1 VTRNKPARAGF
12 FVSGRLLL
20 TTTSAGAVGLLLAGS
35 LCLLPF
41 LIPYH
46 QQPVLSFFPE
56 WLAAALGVA
65 AALTLLVGRGVPAVP
80 LPVPA
85 RWLIAFA
92 AFLAAQAAIGGHAY
106 SQLPLLAALYVL
118 YAVLMIWLGAQL
130 TAAFG
135 IERVATVLA
144 AFLLVGAL
152 ANSLSGVIQF
162 YGRPRLLED
171 VIAELRG
178 SGRAYGNIAQAN
190 LYTNYLALGEGAL
203 LFLWLRARVRTA
215 YALPALALLL
225 LGSALSGSRGALLY
239 AFWYAALGLL
249 ATRDGEEARRLRF
262 AAYGVAVLAL
272 AAHFA
277 VPWLNDLLHLGPTG
291 AGTLDRILASP
302 GENLEPR
309 LQAWLVAL
317 RAFAGAPLAGVG
329 IGEFAGAAFELGL
342 DPSLTRLGEVWTS
355 PHNLPLHLLAETGL
369 AGAVLVLASLCVWGW
384 QAARRYGTEREVAS
398 WWILA
403 AVGIEMIHSLTE
415 FPLWSAHFLGLTAVL
430 MGAGARPATGFPAV
444 SRTRWIA
451 PATVCASLSLALGIA
466 LRDYMRLDV
475 TRITGT
481 SVTLTAAAQA
491 RRDTETMRELAH
503 GLMAPLAELW
513 IVIGAPLT
521 RSDLADRLAMSER
534 VARYWPAHAVVT
546 RRAVFLALD
555 GEEEKARSLL
565 ARALETFPHRLD
577 ATLLILGQ
585 ARSADPHAIEPLL
598 AMARTAPDSR
608 K

>member
-1 VTRNKPARAGF
+1 M
-12 FVSGRLLL
+12 
-20 TTTSAGAVGLLLAGS
+20 LAGG

-41 LIPYH
+41 LLPYH
-46 QQPVLSFFPE
+46 QPPVLSFFPE
-56 WLAAALGVA
+56 WLAAALGIA
-65 AALTLLVGRGVPAVP
+65 AAATLLLGRSVPAVS

-92 AFLAAQAAIGGHAY
+92 AFLAAQAATGGHAY

-118 YAVLMIWLGAQL
+118 YAALMIWLGAQL

-135 IERVATVLA
+135 IERVAAVLA

-152 ANSLSGVIQF
+152 ANSLAGVIQF

-190 LYTNYLALGEGAL
+190 LYANYLALGEGAL
-203 LFLWLRARVRTA
+203 LFLWSRARVRTA
-215 YALPALALLL
+215 YALAALALLL

-249 ATRDGEEARRLRF
+249 AIRVRDGEGARRLKF
-262 AAYGVAVLAL
+262 AACGVAVFAL

-277 VPWLNDLLHLGPTG
+277 VPWLNDLLHLGPPG
-291 AGTLDRILASP
+291 EDTLDRILASP
-302 GENLEPR
+302 GEHVEPR
-309 LQAWLVAL
+309 RQAWLVAL
-317 RAFAGAPLAGVG
+317 HVFAGAPLVGVG
-329 IGEFAGAAFELGL
+329 IGEFAGAAFESGL
-342 DPSLTRLGEVWTS
+342 DPSLTRIGEVWTS

-369 AGAVLVLASLCVWGW
+369 VGAVLVLGALGAWWW
-384 QAARRYGTEREVAS
+384 QASRRYWTERQVAW

-403 AVGIEMIHSLTE
+403 ALGIEMIHSLIE
-415 FPLWSAHFLGLTAVL
+415 FPLWSAHFLGVTALL
-430 MGAGARPATGFPAV
+430 MGAGARIETASPAV
-444 SRTRWIA
+444 SRAVWIA
-451 PATVCASLSLALGIA
+451 PAAICASLSLALGIT

-481 SVTLTAAAQA
+481 TVTLAAAAQA
-491 RRDTETMRELAH
+491 HRDSETMRELTH

-513 IVIGAPLT
+513 IVIGAPLA
-521 RSDLADRLAMSER
+521 RSDLADKLAMSGR
-534 VARYWPAHAVVT
+534 VARYWPTHAVVA

-555 GEEEKARSLL
+555 GKAEKARALL
-565 ARALETFPHRLD
+565 ARALETFPHRPD
-577 ATLLILGQ
+577 AMLLILEQ
-585 ARSADPHAIEPLL
+585 ARAADPHAIEPLL
-598 AMARTAPDSR
+598 AMARAASDSR
-608 K
+608 Q